1 MGFEKDVKTET
12 IEYCRDFQENTSNLN
27 YFVGVWMARG
37 AGFEPARPKGPQT

>member
-1 MGFEKDVKTET
+1 MRRQDDSTPEKNGL
-12 IEYCRDFQENTSNLN
+12 RRSFQESTSNLN

>member
-1 MGFEKDVKTET
+1 MRRQEDLKSEKTALRR
-12 IEYCRDFQENTSNLN
+12 YFQENTSNLN